1 MTVTK
6 TNVCKLCRR
15 EGVKLFLKA
24 SRCETSKCAISKR
37 NFPPGAH
44 PWARARHSE
53 YRTQLREKQKLKRY
67 YGVAEKQFSNYFQ
80 TATRMKGNTGENL
93 LVLLERRL
101 DNAVYGLGFAT
112 SRKGAR
118 QLIAHG
124 NVHLNGRRCDISS
137 AQVRPNDKIS
147 IGPREKVRKLVKEA
161 VEQRSSYPMPGWLER
176 DSVALDGRVSVSPMR
191 SDVTFDVREQ
201 LVVELMSK

>member
-1 MTVTK
+1 MTAPK
-6 TNVCKLCRR
+6 TSVCKLCRR

-24 SRCETSKCAISKR
+24 SRCETSKCAITKR

-67 YGVAEKQFSNYFQ
+67 YGVMERQFAKYFD
-80 TATRMKGNTGENL
+80 TASRMTGNTGVNL
-93 LVLLERRL
+93 LLLLERRL
-101 DNAVYGLGFAT
+101 DNVIYGLGFAA

-118 QLIAHG
+118 QLVAHG
-124 NVHLNGRRCDISS
+124 HVHVNGRRCDLAAALLRPGDKLAISG
-137 AQVRPNDKIS
+137 QDHI
-147 IGPREKVRKLVKEA
+147 RKLVKEA

-176 DSVALDGRVSVSPMR
+176 DPVALEGRLTVTPNR
-191 SDVTFDVREQ
+191 SDVSFDVREQ
-201 LVVELMSK
+201 LIVELMSK

>member
-1 MTVTK
+1 MTAPK
-6 TNVCKLCRR
+6 TSVCKLCRR

-24 SRCETSKCAISKR
+24 NRCETSKCAVTKR

-67 YGVAEKQFSNYFQ
+67 YGVMERQFAKYFDS
-80 TATRMKGNTGENL
+80 ASRMTGNTGVNL
-93 LVLLERRL
+93 LLLLERRL
-101 DNAVYGLGFAT
+101 DNVIYSLGFAT

-124 NVHLNGRRCDISS
+124 HVAVNGRRCDLPAALLRPGDKLSVS
-137 AQVRPNDKIS
+137 A
-147 IGPREKVRKLVKEA
+147 REPIRKLVKEA
-161 VEQRSSYPMPGWLER
+161 VEQRSSYPLPGWLER
-176 DSVALDGRVSVSPMR
+176 DPVTLEGRLTVTPTR
-191 SDVTFDVREQ
+191 SDVSFDVREQ
-201 LVVELMSK
+201 LIVELMSK